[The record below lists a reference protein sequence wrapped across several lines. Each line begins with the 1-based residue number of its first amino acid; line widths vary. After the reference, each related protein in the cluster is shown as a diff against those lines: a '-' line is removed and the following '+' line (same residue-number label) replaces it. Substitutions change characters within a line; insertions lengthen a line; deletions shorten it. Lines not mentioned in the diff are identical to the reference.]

1 MSQVY
6 QFEVKVQLKNGL
18 TTTTVIFAETDYKA
32 RQLVKMQFGDE
43 MVSVHYVR
51 KVS

>member
-1 MSQVY
+1 MSQVH
-6 QFEVKVQLKNGL
+6 QFEVKIQLKNGVI
-18 TTTTVIFAETDYKA
+18 TTTAIFAETDYKA

-43 MVSVHYVR
+43 MVSIHYVR